1 MREAP
6 PTRAD
11 YAEFREIT
19 TRWMDNDVYGHVNN
33 ATYYSF
39 FDTTVSGYLLEK
51 GAVDPSDGAAIGL
64 AVDSRCSYF
73 GPVSFPDLVVG
84 GLRVDR
90 IGTSS
95 VQYGVGIFR
104 SDEDLASAAGHFVHV
119 YVDPASRR
127 PVPLPDRLR
136 AVLEPLAR

>member
-1 MREAP
+1 MKPQP
-6 PTRAD
+6 PVRAD
-11 YAEFREIT
+11 YAVFRGIT

-39 FDTTVSGYLLEK
+39 FDTTVSGHLLET
-51 GAVDPSDGAAIGL
+51 GAVDPHEGTAIGL
-64 AVDSRCSYF
+64 AVDSQCSYF
-73 GPVSFPDLVVG
+73 GAISFPDLVTG

-104 SDEDLASAAGHFVHV
+104 NDEDIASAAGHFVHV
-119 YVDPASRR
+119 YVDSTTRR
-127 PVPLPDRLR
+127 PVSLPDRLR
-136 AVLEPLAR
+136 AVLEKLQT

>member
-1 MREAP
+1 MKPKAP
-6 PTRAD
+6 LRAD
-11 YAEFREIT
+11 YARFREIT

-39 FDTTVSGYLLEK
+39 FDTTVSGHLLET
-51 GAVDPSDGAAIGL
+51 GAVRPHESGTIGL
-64 AVDSRCSYF
+64 AVDSQCSYF
-73 GPVSFPDLVVG
+73 GAISFPDRVVG

-95 VQYGVGIFR
+95 VQYGIGIFR
-104 SDEDLASAAGHFVHV
+104 NDEDRASAAGHFVHV
-119 YVDPASRR
+119 YVDSETRR

-136 AVLEPLAR
+136 AVLESLQK